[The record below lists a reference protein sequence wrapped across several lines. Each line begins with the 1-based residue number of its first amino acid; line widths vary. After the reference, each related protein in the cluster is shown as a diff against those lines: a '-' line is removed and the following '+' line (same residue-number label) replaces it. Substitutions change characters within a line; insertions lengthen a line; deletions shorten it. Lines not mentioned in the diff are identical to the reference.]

1 MERHKE
7 GMGTK
12 KWREGLTAVEMFH
25 IDFQSPQR
33 KQGGAGVRRRRPIER
48 ESKTETWKILFP
60 GLGPRREIRE
70 NDMGSSKT
78 EA

>member
-12 KWREGLTAVEMFH
+12 TGREGLTAVEMFH

-33 KQGGAGVRRRRPIER
+33 KAGRGR
-48 ESKTETWKILFP
+48 
-60 GLGPRREIRE
+60 GPAEKA
-70 NDMGSSKT
+70 D
-78 EA
+78 